1 MIKLCRS
8 LFSKSIVMLAM
19 LSTMSVLCA
28 CEPEDI
34 NPDNKNNEH
43 THDQKKEDPGT
54 DLNGNKDF

>member
-1 MIKLCRS
+1 
-8 LFSKSIVMLAM
+8 MLAM